1 MDSGKTQDDFVRAIS
16 SPNESDPVEK
26 EIAAIAKASSFLPER
41 YFSFGLCK
49 TMEAL
54 GVEVNWDSIKTWC
67 EKLNMDESR
76 TQLDWDLLERSM
88 KKLGDLEL
96 LMKQVEIREKK
107 RLAERLEE
115 KAKKTAEMAAVSLAA
130 TSSTS
135 TPVEGKE
142 PAMAN

>member
-1 MDSGKTQDDFVRAIS
+1 
-16 SPNESDPVEK
+16 DPIEK
-26 EIAAIAKASSFLPER
+26 EIAAIAKANTFLPER

-49 TMEAL
+49 TMEAV
-54 GVEVNWDSIKTWC
+54 GVEVNWDSIKVWC
-67 EKLNMDESR
+67 GKLNMDESR

-88 KKLGDLEL
+88 KKLGELEL

-115 KAKKTAEMAAVSLAA
+115 KAKKAAEMAAASLAA
-130 TSSTS
+130 STS
-135 TPVEGKE
+135 APAPTEDKA